1 MSTWADFSLISIYGE
16 NNQLKGGHFFMFIT
30 EKKVYGIEK
39 QGKTF
44 AVVDYSKTVKTF
56 SKVLTKKEEKELEV
70 TGRLPEGITAKEH
83 YAIVAQFATR
93 KLAEQFI
100 KANKDKVGDST
111 YGIFKS
117 RAQYQLAKKLL
128 F

>member
-1 MSTWADFSLISIYGE
+1 
-16 NNQLKGGHFFMFIT
+16 MFIT
-30 EKKVYGIEK
+30 DKKVYGIEK

-44 AVVDYSKTVKTF
+44 AVVDYSETVKTF

-70 TGRLPEGITAKEH
+70 TGRLPEGVTAKKH
-83 YAIVAQFATR
+83 YTIVAQFATR

-100 KANKDKVGDST
+100 AANKDKVSDST

-117 RAQYQLAKKLL
+117 RAQYQLAKRLL

>member
-1 MSTWADFSLISIYGE
+1 
-16 NNQLKGGHFFMFIT
+16 MFIT
-30 EKKVYGIEK
+30 DKKAYGIER
-39 QGKTF
+39 QGRTF
-44 AVVDYSKTVKTF
+44 VVVDYSKTVTTF
-56 SKVLTKKEEKELEV
+56 SKVLTKKEEKELEI
-70 TGRLPEGITAKEH
+70 TGRLPDGVTAKEH

-100 KANKDKVGDST
+100 AANKDKVSDST

-117 RAQYQLAKKLL
+117 RAQYQLAKKIL